1 MFKSI
6 SFKRPY
12 LLLFPVFGMG
22 IFILLY
28 ILAALVYPG
37 GSGSILSQH
46 GFSFWNNYLCD
57 LLDFYAV
64 NGEVNTAR
72 ILARI
77 GLFVLCISLIIL
89 WYHLP
94 KLFVIKSVNLIIMKI
109 CGILALITILFLAI
123 GTHDLIVRIAGVLGV
138 IAFITSFIEL
148 FKNSFYKLAAFG
160 IFCLII
166 FLINYYIYETGS
178 YLETLPVIQKITFL
192 VYILW
197 FGFLDIALFQS
208 VNSNNK
214 HGHE

>member
-123 GTHDLIVRIAGVLGV
+123 GTHDLIVRIAGFWALLLLLFRLLSFLK
-138 IAFITSFIEL
+138 IAFI
-148 FKNSFYKLAAFG
+148 N
-160 IFCLII
+160 
-166 FLINYYIYETGS
+166 
-178 YLETLPVIQKITFL
+178 
-192 VYILW
+192 
-197 FGFLDIALFQS
+197 
-208 VNSNNK
+208 
-214 HGHE
+214 